1 VEWFRKV
8 VKQIENLIKGIF
20 NFIVGI
26 ITYALIIGVIVW
38 GFNAAKNWYY
48 NREQSPIWEGTK
60 RLQVCK
66 TPYYSSDEC
75 YFLPVTLIDNK
86 AAQIRFK
93 NGGYIVTRNLT
104 CYYAAERYGQER
116 YKFCR
121 SWDSEGQQWDFMPA
135 SVIY

>member
-1 VEWFRKV
+1 MEWFNRV
-8 VKQIENLIKGIF
+8 VKLFENFIKGII

-26 ITYALIIGVIVW
+26 VMLGLIIGGIIW
-38 GFNAAKNWYY
+38 GFNSVTSWYY

-66 TPYYSSDEC
+66 TPYYSSAEC

-86 AAQIRFK
+86 TAQIHFK
-93 NGGYIVTRNLT
+93 NSGYIITEDLT
-104 CYYAAERYGQER
+104 CYYAADFGKER

-121 SWDSEGQQWDFMPA
+121 SWDREGQQWDFMPA

>member
-1 VEWFRKV
+1 MELFNRI
-8 VKQIENLIKGIF
+8 VKYIENLIKSIF
-20 NFIVGI
+20 NFIIGI
-26 ITYALIIGVIVW
+26 FMLGLILGGSVW
-38 GFNAAKNWYY
+38 AYNAVKDWYY

-66 TPYYSSDEC
+66 TPYYFSDEC

-86 AAQIRFK
+86 TAKIHFK
-93 NGGYIVTRNLT
+93 NSGYIITRNLT
-104 CYYAAERYGQER
+104 CYYAAEIYGKDR

-135 SVIY
+135 NVIY